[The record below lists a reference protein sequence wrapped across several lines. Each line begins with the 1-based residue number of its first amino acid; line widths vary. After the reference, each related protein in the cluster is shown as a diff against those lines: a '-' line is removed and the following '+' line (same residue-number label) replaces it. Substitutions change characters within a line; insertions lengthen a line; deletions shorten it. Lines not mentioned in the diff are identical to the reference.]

1 MKHFSDI
8 QRMMD
13 EVRLDSVSFI
23 YHSRKPHIQKDGIR
37 YEILTIHYP
46 ENEEE
51 GVLLETIPSYG
62 WRLVTLNVDKS
73 WRERSWR
80 HLREIVEKEIERLEA
95 AW

>member
-37 YEILTIHYP
+37 YEILTIFYP

-51 GVLLETIPSYG
+51 GVVLETIPSYG
-62 WRLVTLNVDKS
+62 WCLVTLNVDKT
-73 WRERSWR
+73 WRERSWE
-80 HLREIVEKEIERLEA
+80 HLRDIVELEIKRLEA
-95 AW
+95 AG